1 MCRGQ
6 QRDRCDWNKD
16 TQSQGLA
23 ERGRPTTASLR
34 SHSRIWYLTR
44 RKTSVLW
51 NHQRSPLLRVGTLL
65 PLCCFIDPTVA
76 NGERGRGCPFLLNKK
91 RKLKPRERRQ
101 LVIQQNPWWEKGKGQ
116 KRVLQELSF
125 FLFLGSSVYLSSP
138 RSSLTLGGPVSRESC
153 EFSHQDVCPLPPKS
167 QGLGEAEAGRNRLI
181 LVFQGW

>member
-101 LVIQQNPWWEKGKGQ
+101 LVIQQNPWGKGQ
-116 KRVLQELSF
+116 GTEAC
-125 FLFLGSSVYLSSP
+125 SP
-138 RSSLTLGGPVSRESC
+138 RTWLLPVSGLLCLPLQPTKFPDFRWPC
-153 EFSHQDVCPLPPKS
+153 EQRKL
-167 QGLGEAEAGRNRLI
+167 
-181 LVFQGW
+181 

>member
-16 TQSQGLA
+16 TQSQELA

-34 SHSRIWYLTR
+34 SHSRIWNLTH

-76 NGERGRGCPFLLNKK
+76 NGERGRGSYFT
-91 RKLKPRERRQ
+91 RKGNG
-101 LVIQQNPWWEKGKGQ
+101 NPESVDNLSFNRTHGGKGKEQ
-116 KRVLQELSF
+116 KRVLQELGF
-125 FLFLGSSVYLSSP
+125 FLFLGSSVYLASP

-153 EFSHQDVCPLPPKS
+153 EFSLQDVCPLPPKS
-167 QGLGEAEAGRNRLI
+167 QG
-181 LVFQGW
+181 